1 MALPPQVITL
11 IQQAVVAQTAEK
23 FKELLP
29 NIINHLNDSTP
40 AEWSESDVQLMQ
52 SFFDQFNHFCLNSS
66 EQFKQTAIEFAKL
79 SHQNQL
85 EFLKNFDLSKLES
98 QHMAEVINNKVNA
111 ETTNSMWSTLLGAA
125 VAVVGIFGAVSTI
138 QQHQQNSYNLK
149 RPRSLSEKIFGDH
162 NR

>member
-11 IQQAVVAQTAEK
+11 IQQAVTAK
-23 FKELLP
+23 SADAFQILVP
-29 NIINHLNDSTP
+29 TIIDKLSNTERAD
-40 AEWSESDVQLMQ
+40 WSENDVQLMQ
-52 SFFDQFNHFCLNSS
+52 SFFDKFNHFCLSS
-66 EQFKQTAIEFAKL
+66 NANFTQDAMRFAKL

-85 EFLKNFDLSKLES
+85 EFIKNFDLSKLES

-149 RPRSLSEKIFGDH
+149 RPRSLSEKIFGDK
-162 NR
+162 